1 MRRRKKCFTFRRMYD
16 IILYVLQRT
25 RRNTERCPSG
35 RRCLTRNQVWLI
47 ATVGS
52 NPTLSAICKSVP
64 AGLQGLFYCP
74 HCRSAY
80 KKSQASKGMSGSLP
94 ASFCCLDDLFAVVVT
109 ALRANVMRHLRR
121 VALRAGNATGSIELP
136 VGAALIA
143 ACLGSLALW
152 YCHLIFTSEVMR
164 SFSEIHAMG

>member
-1 MRRRKKCFTFRRMYD
+1 MSEWSK
-16 IILYVLQRT
+16 VLD
-25 RRNTERCPSG
+25 S
-35 RRCLTRNQVWLI
+35 
-47 ATVGS
+47 
-52 NPTLSAICKSVP
+52 KSSVVNSHRGFESHP
-64 AGLQGLFYCP
+64 LCHLQISPCSLQGLFYCP

-109 ALRANVMRHLRR
+109 ALRANVMRHLRL
-121 VALRAGNATGSIELP
+121 VALRAGNETGSIELP